1 MIRLIFVFIV
11 FLLFVWR
18 IKKGFANGVL
28 KEIVI
33 ILSGVVSLISVALII
48 FAITSAIANAFST
61 LTICVAG
68 LILLGIAF
76 KICSLIFGPL
86 LALSNISLIGGIDKL
101 LGAVLGMVEACILS
115 GALYFFSGYVGVFIF

>member
-1 MIRLIFVFIV
+1 MVRLIFALIV

-28 KEIVI
+28 KEIVT
-33 ILSGVVSLISVALII
+33 ILSGVVSLVCVALII
-48 FAITSAIANAFST
+48 FAVTSAMTNAFSL
-61 LTICVAG
+61 LTVCVAG

-76 KICSLIFGPL
+76 KICSLIFAPL

-101 LGAVLGMVEACILS
+101 LGAVLGMIEACILS
-115 GALYFFSGYVGVFIF
+115 GILYFFSGYVGVFIF